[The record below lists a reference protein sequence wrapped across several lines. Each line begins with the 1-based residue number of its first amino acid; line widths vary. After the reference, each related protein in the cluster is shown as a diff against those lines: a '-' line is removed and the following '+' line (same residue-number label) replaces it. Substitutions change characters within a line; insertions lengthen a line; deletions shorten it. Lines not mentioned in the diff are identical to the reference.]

1 MISFLDTSLILTVG
15 RLEERLPSD
24 LPAATDL
31 TTLASA
37 AQAADVDRGREMAE
51 HWKLAA
57 QLRIEASATHVGA
70 MRTRW
75 NAAAGGLLYR

>member
-1 MISFLDTSLILTVG
+1 
-15 RLEERLPSD
+15 
-24 LPAATDL
+24 
-31 TTLASA
+31 
-37 AQAADVDRGREMAE
+37 MAE